1 MEPSFAWARKGEDG
15 YYVTSEGLYGRFHEA
30 DGRCVVGEER
40 NYMPLYGMKTPRA
53 TFVAVARKMSWR
65 WALHV
70 VATNGV

>member
-1 MEPSFAWARKGEDG
+1 MRGGASGARRVDG
-15 YYVTSEGLYGRFHEA
+15 TG
-30 DGRCVVGEER
+30 GEER